1 MTADRPPARAAA
13 DRSRAARMA
22 RARPKRRRRPPHE
35 GVYAR
40 IGPSDI
46 HGVGVLAI
54 RDIPAG
60 TRLFR
65 GEDERVVWV
74 SRAAVSRMP
83 RRLRQL
89 YEDFGMLCGD
99 RLGVPRTF
107 NMLSVGWYLNHSEH
121 PNVEADDDGRFHT
134 LRSIKQ
140 GEELTADYR
149 TFADEPLP
157 FEPATQ
163 GTRNGTRAARRRR
176 S

>member
-1 MTADRPPARAAA
+1 MPRAS
-13 DRSRAARMA
+13 RSGTRAPSGR
-22 RARPKRRRRPPHE
+22 RRRRPPHE

-40 IGPSDI
+40 IGPSHI

-83 RRLRQL
+83 RHLRQL
-89 YEDFGMLCGD
+89 YEDFGMLCGGQ
-99 RLGVPRTF
+99 LGVPRTF
-107 NMLSVGWYLNHSEH
+107 NMLSVGWYLNHSEQ

-134 LRSIKQ
+134 LRKIEQ

-157 FEPATQ
+157 FRP
-163 GTRNGTRAARRRR
+163 RASRTCSR
-176 S
+176 SAGC